1 MEQAPKGS
9 NRKFLTIDETGDVVN
24 ANWSDTPPASEK
36 YRKNQQLL
44 REIRKDQDQIRNM
57 KKSQKSGHISAQE
70 EEISGILDFDTP
82 TREAT
87 SGSAPGREAESQP
100 PNTQHSKPLKNL
112 GELTVD
118 LSAVDLRK
126 NKNLK
131 PTLTKAIERQ
141 NAEKVTKGQ
150 GNKPPKESNTTTTAN
165 PKEGKANKSR
175 VSHTGKK
182 ISKAKKTANQDL
194 LKKLVKGKP
203 LPPPV
208 NFIGEYKS
216 DDEDDDDIQIIATQN
231 TQTPKLRSPG
241 HKSAQKPQET
251 KITKSTPSKPDE
263 GHARPPP
270 NAPKGPTEKR
280 KPKRPT
286 DPPEVVVIEAEGN
299 TNNEDQRT
307 ERIKR
312 AREITRKNLNGLHRL
327 RMKRL
332 KYSKGKKMETKE
344 DRTKMPPKCQKD

>member
-1 MEQAPKGS
+1 M
-9 NRKFLTIDETGDVVN
+9 
-24 ANWSDTPPASEK
+24 
-36 YRKNQQLL
+36 
-44 REIRKDQDQIRNM
+44 
-57 KKSQKSGHISAQE
+57 
-70 EEISGILDFDTP
+70 
-82 TREAT
+82 
-87 SGSAPGREAESQP
+87 
-100 PNTQHSKPLKNL
+100 
-112 GELTVD
+112 D

-141 NAEKVTKGQ
+141 NAEKVKKGQ
-150 GNKPPKESNTTTTAN
+150 GNKPPKESNTTTAN
-165 PKEGKANKSR
+165 PKEGKTNKRR
-175 VSHTGKK
+175 VFHTGKK
-182 ISKAKKTANQDL
+182 ISDAKKTVNKDL
-194 LKKLVKGKP
+194 PKKLVKDKP

-208 NFIGEYKS
+208 NFIGECKS
-216 DDEDDDDIQIIATQN
+216 DDEDDDDIQVIAPHKI
-231 TQTPKLRSPG
+231 QTPKLRSPG

-251 KITKSTPSKPDE
+251 KITKSTPSKPNK

-299 TNNEDQRT
+299 TNNGDQRT